1 MAFSCL
7 REKTPMLCVRCG
19 FFVTLGTPQS
29 LLVTVVTCARSG
41 KELLGEQ
48 RSSKSGPAFP
58 DKINTVLI
66 FV

>member
-1 MAFSCL
+1 
-7 REKTPMLCVRCG
+7 MLCVRCG
-19 FFVTLGTPQS
+19 FFEMLGTPQP
-29 LLVTVVTCARSG
+29 LLVTTVTCARSG

-58 DKINTVLI
+58 DKINMVLI